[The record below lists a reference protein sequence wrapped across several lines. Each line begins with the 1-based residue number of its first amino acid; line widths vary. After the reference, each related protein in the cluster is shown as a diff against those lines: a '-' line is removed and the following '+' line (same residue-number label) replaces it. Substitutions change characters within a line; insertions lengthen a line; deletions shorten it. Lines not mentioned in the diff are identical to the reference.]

1 MRRGFNSD
9 LGRKRDAMKIRPIR
23 TKADYRA
30 ALKEAERL
38 WHAEPGTPQGDRVDV
53 LVTLIEAYEA
63 KHHPIPAPD
72 PIAAIEFM
80 MEQKGLSR
88 RELEPAIGSRG
99 RVSEVMTRKRPL
111 TLPMV
116 RELSALLQIP
126 AEVLIRPYETRSSA

>member
-1 MRRGFNSD
+1 MQIMD
-9 LGRKRDAMKIRPIR
+9 IRPIR

-30 ALKEAERL
+30 ALKEVDRL
-38 WHAEPGTPQGDRVDV
+38 WEAEPGTPEGDRVDV

-80 MEQKGLSR
+80 MEQKGLTR
-88 RELEPAIGSRG
+88 RDLEPAIGSRG
-99 RVSEVMTRKRPL
+99 RVSEVLTRKRPL

-116 RELSALLQIP
+116 RALSALLDIP
-126 AEVLIRPYETRSSA
+126 TDVLVQPYETRSTA

>member
-1 MRRGFNSD
+1 MD
-9 LGRKRDAMKIRPIR
+9 IRPIR

-30 ALKEAERL
+30 ALKEVERL
-38 WHAEPGTPQGDRVDV
+38 WDAESGTAAGDRVDV

-80 MEQKGLSR
+80 MEQKGLTR
-88 RELEPAIGSRG
+88 RDLEPAIGSRG
-99 RVSEVMTRKRPL
+99 RVSEVLNRRRSL

-116 RELSALLQIP
+116 RTLSALLQIP
-126 AEVLIRPYETRSSA
+126 TDVLVQPYATRSAA

>member
-1 MRRGFNSD
+1 M
-9 LGRKRDAMKIRPIR
+9 KRLPRAPSVHPVR

-30 ALKEAERL
+30 ALREVERR
-38 WHAEPGTPQGDRVDV
+38 WDANPGTPAGDRIDV

-63 KHHPIPAPD
+63 KHFPFAAPD

-80 MEQKGLSR
+80 LEQKGLNR
-88 RELEPAIGSRG
+88 RALEPAIGSRG

-116 RELSALLQIP
+116 RALSALLDIP
-126 AEVLIRPYETRSSA
+126 AEILVQPYALKRAA

>member
-1 MRRGFNSD
+1 ME
-9 LGRKRDAMKIRPIR
+9 IRPIR

-38 WHAEPGTPQGDRVDV
+38 WDAEPGTLAGDRVEV

-63 KHHPIPAPD
+63 KHYPIAAPD

-80 MEQKGLSR
+80 LEQKGLKR
-88 RELEPAIGSRG
+88 RDLEPAIGSRG
-99 RVSEVMTRKRPL
+99 RVSEVLNRKRPL

-116 RELSALLQIP
+116 RALSKLLQIP
-126 AEVLIRPYETRSSA
+126 PDILVQDYKTRSAA

>member
-1 MRRGFNSD
+1 MD
-9 LGRKRDAMKIRPIR
+9 IRPIK

-30 ALKEAERL
+30 ALKEVERL
-38 WHAEPGTPQGDRVDV
+38 WECEPGTPDGDRVDV

-63 KHHPIPAPD
+63 KHYPIPAPD

-80 MEQKGLSR
+80 MEQKGLAR
-88 RELEPAIGSRG
+88 RDLESAIGSRG

-116 RELSALLQIP
+116 RQLSALLRIP
-126 AEVLIRPYETRSSA
+126 ADVLIQPYETRSAA